1 MDAIAQG
8 RQALADWKAAQPANW
23 YDSHTIL
30 PLLLAR
36 YAPQELR
43 AEFHARLHQ
52 FGADMAA
59 ADDQVV
65 RCDQPEFGPRLDRFD
80 AVGRRQERVRF
91 DAAYHAFGAQIYR
104 SGVMS
109 VTGDPS
115 RAVLQAALVHLASMH
130 GEAGHVCPLACTA
143 GLIKAIQRVGH
154 DGLKRG
160 LLPRLQNPDYAERL
174 HGSQFLTEV
183 QGGSDVGSNACTA
196 ELITP
201 ETATSPARWAITG
214 EKWFCSVVDAP
225 LYLMTARPIGAAAGT
240 RGLGLFVVPHDLPTG
255 DAVHV
260 KPLAHRASTQG
271 PPTPNHFT
279 IRRLKNKLGTR
290 AMASGEVDWQG
301 AIGWQLGDLDRG
313 FHNVV
318 EIVLNTSRLFNAMAC
333 SGMAWRTFL
342 EASTYAQFRDAF
354 GQPIANFPS
363 MDALLSELFVEAAA
377 VLASTVDL
385 VALEA
390 SGKAD
395 DALRLGLNMNKYWTS
410 IQTTTAI
417 HKGIEVLGGNGAIED
432 FSPLPRLY
440 RDAMV
445 TESWEGSHAVLA
457 AQSLR
462 DVQKLKLH
470 EAWLTWIGERV
481 ALLGKGE
488 FGEELKRRLQALKVE
503 GRRLQ
508 LAEEPDTPIAMRQWM
523 ELAMILHQ
531 AVCLAELC
539 TMAAPAGKAKL
550 PPQIVRQWFSLHPH
564 VQAERTVGWWPRL
577 AKR

>member
-8 RQALADWKAAQPANW
+8 RQSLADWKAALPTNW
-23 YDSHTIL
+23 YDSHPIL

-36 YAPQELR
+36 YAPSELR
-43 AEFHARLHQ
+43 AEFQHRLRQ
-52 FGADMAA
+52 FGGEMAS

-65 RCDQPEFGPRLDRFD
+65 RCDQPEFGPRLERFD
-80 AVGRRQERVRF
+80 AIGRRLERVRF
-91 DAAYHAFGAQIYR
+91 DAAYHAYGALIYR
-104 SGVMS
+104 SGVMT
-109 VTGDPS
+109 VTGDKS
-115 RAVLQAALVHLASMH
+115 RAVFQAALVHLASMH

-154 DGLKRG
+154 NGLKRG

-183 QGGSDVGSNACTA
+183 QGGSDVGTNACTA
-196 ELITP
+196 ELIAP
-201 ETATSPARWAITG
+201 ATEHSPARWAITG

-225 LYLMTARPIGAAAGT
+225 LYLVTARPVGAAAGT
-240 RGLGLFVVPHDLPTG
+240 RGLGLFVIPHDLPAE

-260 KPLAHRASTQG
+260 KPMSHRTSTQA
-271 PPTPNHFT
+271 PPTTNHFT

-301 AIGWQLGDLDRG
+301 AVGWQLGELDRG
-313 FHNVV
+313 FHTVV
-318 EIVLNTSRLFNAMAC
+318 DIVLNTSRLFNALAC
-333 SGMAWRTFL
+333 SGMAWRTFV
-342 EASTYAQFRDAF
+342 EASTYAQYRTAF
-354 GQPIANFPS
+354 GQPISEFAS
-363 MDALLSELFVEAAA
+363 MDAILSELFVEATA

-395 DALRLGLNMNKYWTS
+395 QALRLGLNMNKYWTS
-410 IQTTTAI
+410 LQATSSI

-445 TESWEGSHAVLA
+445 TESWEGTHAVLA

-462 DVQKLKLH
+462 DVQRLNLH
-470 EAWLTWIGERV
+470 TAWLAWIGERV
-481 ALLGKGE
+481 AALATTQ
-488 FGEELKRRLQALKVE
+488 FGDELDRRLSLLTVE
-503 GRRLQ
+503 AQRI
-508 LAEEPDTPIAMRQWM
+508 ATDDAPDAPIAMRQWM

-531 AVCLAELC
+531 AVCLVELVGL
-539 TMAAPAGKAKL
+539 AAPAGQQL
-550 PPQIVRQWFSLHPH
+550 PDAIVLQWFDLHPH
-564 VQAERTVGWWPRL
+564 VRHERVKGWWPRL
-577 AKR
+577 VTP

>member
-1 MDAIAQG
+1 MDAIAKG
-8 RQALADWKAAQPANW
+8 RQALADWKAAQPTNW

-30 PLLLAR
+30 PLLLTR
-36 YAPQELR
+36 YAPTELR
-43 AEFHARLHQ
+43 AEFQARLRQ
-52 FGADMAA
+52 FGGEMAGI
-59 ADDQVV
+59 DDLVH
-65 RCDQPEFGPRLDRFD
+65 RCDQPEFSPRLERFD
-80 AVGRRQERVRF
+80 AIGRRQERVRF
-91 DAAYHAFGAQIYR
+91 DAAYHQTGALIYG
-104 SGVMS
+104 SGVMT
-109 VTGDPS
+109 VTGDRS

-130 GEAGHVCPLACTA
+130 GEAGHTCPLACTA
-143 GLIKAIQRVGH
+143 GLIKSIQRVGH

-196 ELITP
+196 ELIAP
-201 ETATSPARWAITG
+201 ATATSPARWAITG

-225 LYLMTARPIGAAAGT
+225 LYLMTARPVGAVEGT

-255 DAVHV
+255 EAVHV
-260 KPLAHRASTQG
+260 KPMSHRGATQG
-271 PPTPNHFT
+271 PPQPNHLT

-301 AIGWQLGDLDRG
+301 AIGWQLGGIDRG
-313 FHNVV
+313 FYNVV

-354 GQPIANFPS
+354 GQPIAQFPS
-363 MDALLSELFVEAAA
+363 MDALLSELFVEATAI
-377 VLASTVDL
+377 LASTVDL
-385 VALEA
+385 VAAEA
-390 SGKAD
+390 SGAVD
-395 DALRLGLNMNKYWTS
+395 DAVRLGLNMNKYWTS
-410 IQTTTAI
+410 IQTTAVI
-417 HKGIEVLGGNGAIED
+417 HKGIEVMGGNGAIED

-445 TESWEGSHAVLA
+445 TESWEGTHAVLA

-462 DVQKLKLH
+462 DVQRLKLH
-470 EAWLTWIGERV
+470 EPWLAWIGGRIA
-481 ALLGKGE
+481 ALQSAE
-488 FGEELKRRLQALKVE
+488 FGAELTTRLELLQTEVARIQAS
-503 GRRLQ
+503 Q
-508 LAEEPDTPIAMRQWM
+508 EPDAPMAMRQWM

-539 TMAAPAGKAKL
+539 NLKMLPKQPL
-550 PPQIVRQWFSLHPH
+550 PPQVVRQWFALHPH
-564 VQAERTVGWWPRL
+564 VQATRVVGWWPRL